1 MNKAITPTELR
12 QQLTQLRTKLDRA
25 LTGTKTHFGM
35 HLVYMVAYDDLEE
48 LTRKAAKALTE
59 QEDDHK

>member
-1 MNKAITPTELR
+1 MNKAMTPTELR
-12 QQLTQLRTKLDRA
+12 QQLNQLRTKLDKA

-35 HLVYMVAYDDLEE
+35 HLVYMVAYDELED
-48 LTRKAAKALTE
+48 LTRQAAKSLNN